1 MVLGNGYQPEP
12 GSQFLVATASTM
24 VDTGFA
30 LTGLNA
36 GNFEIQIS
44 GTTLVLEATGGGLAG
59 DYNKNGVVDA
69 ADYVIWQDTL
79 GSTVDLR
86 GDGDGNGVVTQADYL
101 FWKVRFG
108 NSTAG
113 AATTA
118 VPEPGTWLL
127 VMLGLL
133 ITGYPRIFST

>member
-1 MVLGNGYQPEP
+1 MGRR
-12 GSQFLVATASTM
+12 FLIATADII
-24 VDTGFA
+24 VDVGLG
-30 LTGLNA
+30 LTGPHADL
-36 GNFEIQIS
+36 FEVQS
-44 GTTLVLEATGGGLAG
+44 FGTTLVLETVGGSLAG
-59 DYNKNGVVDA
+59 DYNGDSVVNA
-69 ADYVIWQDTL
+69 ADYVIWRDTL